1 MQGVVTH
8 DIKANLSECRRH
20 SLILGTR
27 FTNDFKKVWEIFG
40 RKLGIV
46 RLVYL
51 LSINKQTIML
61 QTIDLIDVQVDFD
74 VKEYPEFE
82 SSYISKAYV
91 MDNDV
96 LRELTDEE
104 YDFCNDNMRE
114 FIYNISFS
122 DFTGLL

>member
-1 MQGVVTH
+1 
-8 DIKANLSECRRH
+8 
-20 SLILGTR
+20 
-27 FTNDFKKVWEIFG
+27 
-40 RKLGIV
+40 
-46 RLVYL
+46 
-51 LSINKQTIML
+51 ML

-96 LRELTDEE
+96 LRELTGQE

-114 FIYNISFS
+114 FIYNLSFMN
-122 DFTGLL
+122 FNGLL